1 MMLDYRLVVVE
12 VAGHCRARQHQGAT
26 SCRHAGKGRRMIG
39 RLAALGALIVIGL
52 AAASPVRG
60 QSYPN
65 RPIKL
70 IVAVLPG
77 GPMDV
82 MGRLIAQYL
91 SSAFG
96 QVFVENRAGAGT
108 TLGAKAVAIAE
119 PDGYTLL
126 LGNSATL
133 AIGPTL
139 YKNAGYDPRT
149 SFAPVAFLS
158 SVPYVMILSPALP
171 ARTVQELVV
180 YAKANPGKLSFGVP
194 NAAPPHLLAAW
205 FKLLT
210 ATDVVIVPYKGA
222 SAVLTDMLGGQIQA
236 GFETTSVLFGH
247 LQEKKI
253 RALAVAAPARLPD
266 LPDVPTMIESG
277 FPDFIASSWTSI
289 MAPAGT
295 PREIVGKLNA
305 EISAGL
311 NSPAMQA
318 RLKQLGA
325 HALAGTPEEL
335 AAFIASE
342 IAKWQAMAKLTG
354 ISGE

>member
-1 MMLDYRLVVVE
+1 MMRVGTRE
-12 VAGHCRARQHQGAT
+12 RA
-26 SCRHAGKGRRMIG
+26 RMIG
-39 RLAALGALIVIGL
+39 RLGTLAAAIAIGL
-52 AAASPVRG
+52 AAASPAWG
-60 QSYPN
+60 QSYPK

-108 TLGAKAVAIAE
+108 TLGAKAVASAE

-139 YKNAGYDPRT
+139 YKSAGYDPRA

-158 SVPYVMILSPALP
+158 SVPYVMIVSPSLP
-171 ARTVQELVV
+171 VRTLHELVA

-205 FKLLT
+205 FKFLT

-253 RALAVAAPARLPD
+253 KALAVATPARLPE

-277 FPDFIASSWTSI
+277 FPDFVASSWTSI

-295 PREIVGKLNA
+295 PREIVEKLNA
-305 EISAGL
+305 EINAGL
-311 NSPAMQA
+311 NAPVMQV

-325 HALAGTPEEL
+325 QARARTPEEL

-354 ISGE
+354 ITGE

>member
-1 MMLDYRLVVVE
+1 
-12 VAGHCRARQHQGAT
+12 
-26 SCRHAGKGRRMIG
+26 MIG
-39 RLAALGALIVIGL
+39 RLFARVFAAWLVAFAIGL
-52 AAASPVRG
+52 APARA

-82 MGRLIAQYL
+82 MGRLIAQHL
-91 SSAFG
+91 SSTIG
-96 QVFVENRAGAGT
+96 QQVVVENRAGAGT
-108 TLGAKAVAIAE
+108 TLGAKAVASAD

-126 LGNSATL
+126 LGNAATL

-139 YKNAGYDPRT
+139 YKNAGYDPLT

-158 SVPYVMILSPALP
+158 SVPYVMIASPGLP
-171 ARTVQELVV
+171 ARTPPELVA

-205 FKLLT
+205 FKAIT
-210 ATDVVIVPYKGA
+210 GTDVVIVPYKGA

-247 LQEKKI
+247 LNEKKI
-253 RALAVAAPARLPD
+253 KALATATPARLPD
-266 LPDVPTMIESG
+266 LPDVPTMIENG
-277 FPDFIASSWTSI
+277 YPDFIASSWTSI

-295 PREIVGKLNA
+295 PKDVVAKLNREINSGLV
-305 EISAGL
+305 SA
-311 NSPAMQA
+311 PMQA
-318 RLKQLGA
+318 RFKQLA
-325 HALAGTPEEL
+325 AQARPGTPEDL
-335 AAFIASE
+335 GAFVASE
-342 IAKWQAMAKLTG
+342 LPKWQAMAKLAGVTG
-354 ISGE
+354 E

>member
-1 MMLDYRLVVVE
+1 
-12 VAGHCRARQHQGAT
+12 
-26 SCRHAGKGRRMIG
+26 MIG
-39 RLAALGALIVIGL
+39 RLFARVFAAWLVAFAIGL
-52 AAASPVRG
+52 APARA

-82 MGRLIAQYL
+82 MGRLIAQHL
-91 SSAFG
+91 SSTIG
-96 QVFVENRAGAGT
+96 QQVVVENRAGAGT
-108 TLGAKAVAIAE
+108 TLGAKAVASAD

-126 LGNSATL
+126 LGNAATL

-139 YKNAGYDPRT
+139 YKNAGYDPLT

-158 SVPYVMILSPALP
+158 SVPYVMIASPSLP
-171 ARTVQELVV
+171 GRTPPELVA

-194 NAAPPHLLAAW
+194 NAAPHLLAAW
-205 FKLLT
+205 FKAIT
-210 ATDVVIVPYKGA
+210 GTDVVIVPYKGA

-247 LQEKKI
+247 LHEKKI
-253 RALAVAAPARLPD
+253 KALATATTARLPD

-277 FPDFIASSWTSI
+277 YPDFVANSWTSI

-295 PREIVGKLNA
+295 PKDIVAKLNREINTGLV
-305 EISAGL
+305 SA
-311 NSPAMQA
+311 PMQA
-318 RLKQLGA
+318 RFKQLA
-325 HALAGTPEEL
+325 AQARPGTPEDL
-335 AAFIASE
+335 AAFVASE
-342 IAKWQAMAKLTG
+342 LPKWQAMAKLAG
-354 ISGE
+354 VSGE